1 MIKRLKHW
9 LYSRFL
15 PEYCRLKLLD
25 ELEEMKRKQDALSRE
40 NERLMAYIEGL
51 ETGIRA
57 QKHIAIYN
65 TAGKGG

>member
-1 MIKRLKHW
+1 MKKLKNW
-9 LYSRFL
+9 FYNRFL

-40 NERLMAYIEGL
+40 NERLRAYIDGL

-57 QKHIAIYN
+57 QKRIVIYN
-65 TAGKGG
+65 TAGQGG